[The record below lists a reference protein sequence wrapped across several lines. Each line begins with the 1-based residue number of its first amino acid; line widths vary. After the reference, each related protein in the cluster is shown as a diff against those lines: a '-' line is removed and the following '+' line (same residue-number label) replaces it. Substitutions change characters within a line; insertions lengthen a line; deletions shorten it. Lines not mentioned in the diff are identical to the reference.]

1 MNNDAVNQ
9 IVSGLE
15 QGIVSPEEIDALNKA
30 ITAGYGGAGKPT
42 DLTYGGV
49 LQAESLESTLKSV
62 TFDMKNL
69 KFWPAIS
76 VDKAYNLFEQY
87 NRLIGYGSDSSPYIG
102 EGGAPMEED
111 STYIRDGQRIVFFGT
126 RRKVSHQMTL
136 VRTTVGDIVAQQ
148 AKEGTM
154 NLLKNVERE
163 MYWAHS
169 HFSNS
174 VSGIQNGAVSDL
186 PANSIAMNGLLQQL
200 LKGDDDA
207 QQKSRDFEG
216 YGEVRSIAKD
226 LDGAVLTQDDLED
239 LAVIALENF
248 GSPSELHIE
257 PLALS
262 SFVKQFYPQFRSAPG
277 MSSQS
282 VGYDVNKMV
291 TSAGNI
297 DFKPNLFLR
306 PRASVRP
313 VGIAGAPVIGSASV
327 TATAGAAPAG
337 TQGLDAGAHQYKVT
351 FVNDFGESAAIQEA
365 GGVTTTAGQAVSLAL
380 SNIPATTKYIKVYR
394 SEAGGAVGTEKFIAN
409 YKVASAVVDSGAKR
423 PGLGEA
429 FLLDMSSEVMRF
441 KQLAPL
447 SKINFAIVSTA
458 LEFAIVLYGA
468 LFVYA
473 PRFNCIYRNL
483 GK

>member
-1 MNNDAVNQ
+1 MSVNETVNQ
-9 IVSGLE
+9 INSGLE
-15 QGIVSPEEIDALNKA
+15 QGIVSPEEIETLNKA

-49 LQAESLESTLKSV
+49 LQAESLESTLKSI

-102 EGGAPMEED
+102 EGGAPREED

-154 NLLKNVERE
+154 HLLKNVERE
-163 MYWAHS
+163 MYWGHAH
-169 HFSNS
+169 FTNAATG
-174 VSGIQNGAVSDL
+174 VQDGAISDL
-186 PANSIAMNGLLQQL
+186 PVNSIAMNGLLQQL
-200 LKGDDDA
+200 LKGDSDS
-207 QQKSRDFEG
+207 QQKSKEFEG
-216 YGEVRSIAKD
+216 FGEVRSIAQD
-226 LDGAVLTQDDLED
+226 LAGAVLSQDDLED
-239 LAVIALENF
+239 LAVVALENF
-248 GSPSELHIE
+248 GAPSELHIE

-277 MSSQS
+277 MSGQS

-291 TSAGNI
+291 TSAGTI
-297 DFKPNLFLR
+297 EFKPNLFLR
-306 PRASVRP
+306 PRGRARAIAISGALAAPVLGAVGAATNP
-313 VGIAGAPVIGSASV
+313 VGSLTAGDSFDYVATSVNDHGESSVSAVQAATVQANGSAQISIGAVAGA
-327 TATAGAAPAG
+327 
-337 TQGLDAGAHQYKVT
+337 
-351 FVNDFGESAAIQEA
+351 
-365 GGVTTTAGQAVSLAL
+365 
-380 SNIPATTKYIKVYR
+380 KYYKVYR
-394 SEAGGAVGTEKFIAN
+394 KVTGGAAGSEQFIGN
-409 YKVASAVVDSGAKR
+409 YKSSGDVTDSGAKGA
-423 PGLGEA
+423 GLGEA

-441 KQLAPL
+441 KQLSPL

-458 LEFAIVLYGA
+458 LEFAVVLYGA

-473 PRFNCIYRNL
+473 PRFNCLFRNL

>member
-1 MNNDAVNQ
+1 MSINETVNQ
-9 IVSGLE
+9 INTGLE
-15 QGIVSPEEIDALNKA
+15 QGIVSPEEIESLNKA

-49 LQAESLESTLKSV
+49 LQAESLESTLKSI

-69 KFWPAIS
+69 KFWPSIS

-102 EGGAPMEED
+102 EGGAPREED

-154 NLLKNVERE
+154 HLLKNVERE
-163 MYWAHS
+163 MYWAHA
-169 HFSNS
+169 HFSNAATG
-174 VSGIQNGAVSDL
+174 VQDGAISDL
-186 PANSIAMNGLLQQL
+186 PVNSIAMNGLLQQL
-200 LKGDDDA
+200 LKGDADS
-207 QQKSRDFEG
+207 QQKSQEFEG
-216 YGEVRSIAKD
+216 YGEVRSISQD
-226 LDGAVLTQDDLED
+226 LAGATLSQDDLED

-248 GSPSELHIE
+248 GAPSELHIE

-262 SFVKQFYPQFRSAPG
+262 SFVKQFYPQFRSNPG
-277 MSSQS
+277 MGSQA

-291 TSAGNI
+291 TSAGNLE
-297 DFKPNLFLR
+297 FKPNLFLR
-306 PRASVRP
+306 PRGRARSI
-313 VGIAGAPVIGSASV
+313 GIEGAPIASTIV
-327 TATAGAAPAG
+327 TAVSTAAG
-337 TQGLDAGAHQYKVT
+337 SLTVGDSYDYKVT
-351 FVNDFGESAAIQEA
+351 AVNDHGEGSVSNVVASVVGANGSAQITIGTV
-365 GGVTTTAGQAVSLAL
+365 GGA
-380 SNIPATTKYIKVYR
+380 KYYKVYR
-394 SEAGGAVGTEKFIAN
+394 KVTGAAAGSEQFIGN
-409 YKVASAVVDSGAKR
+409 YKSSGLVTDSGAKGA
-423 PGLGEA
+423 GLGEA

-441 KQLAPL
+441 KQLSPL

-458 LEFAIVLYGA
+458 LEFAVVLYGA

-473 PRFNCIYRNL
+473 PRFNCLFRNL